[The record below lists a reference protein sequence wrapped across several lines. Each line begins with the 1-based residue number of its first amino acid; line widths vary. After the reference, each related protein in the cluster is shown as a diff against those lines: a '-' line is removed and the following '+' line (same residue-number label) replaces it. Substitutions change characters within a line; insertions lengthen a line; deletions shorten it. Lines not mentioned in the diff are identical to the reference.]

1 MIDHNQGSMFGDTT
15 AYRTAFPNGISGA
28 YIDFMTS
35 TILPQINYAPK
46 YLTNLWTEVFGENL
60 MTAKSLPDVL
70 TNQQYKQQYLDLS
83 KIGAD
88 HNNHYQ
94 TADGTFSWDYTFAF
108 DWDPNI
114 KFSWSTKG
122 TSKRDETQ
130 FIKRNG
136 SCPLLSSQSFSKTST
151 GTSSQGTLTSAKST
165 KSTAKSASTSPKNTA
180 PITPTVPLATIASK
194 TTSTAAKFT
203 NSCYPFADPDAGPA
217 PPLCQCDGMDGFY
230 LAMTAPTDNLSA
242 GGCQYTAPPTPS
254 PTTHPAFTETRSDG
268 LILSCASST
277 YFNYAV
283 DESAMCAGSSKVI
296 STITSIYSAY
306 TASAAS
312 AQSVAEASSRS
323 AAFAAAT
330 AAAPPPYHTG
340 TCDLH
345 IIQASYSYYEPLYVQ
360 LNITDGADDLLAS
373 QNFQIKWGGNASII
387 ASESHL
393 PYDITVDFL
402 ERQKPS
408 SKIKKRVDVGPITP
422 TVNWEAWIV
431 SITAG
436 NTKWDDS
443 DTDTSKLPYCDVG
456 GWDNG
461 NFWDFVG
468 VEADTP
474 VS

>member
-1 MIDHNQGSMFGDTT
+1 
-15 AYRTAFPNGISGA
+15 
-28 YIDFMTS
+28 MTS
-35 TILPQINYAPK
+35 TVLPKINAAPK
-46 YLTNLWTEVFGENL
+46 YLTSLWRDVFGENL
-60 MTAKSLPDVL
+60 IKAKSLPGVL
-70 TNQQYKQQYLDLS
+70 TNPEYTKQYNTLYN
-83 KIGAD
+83 IGAK
-88 HNNHYQ
+88 NNKHYL
-94 TADGTFSWDYTFAF
+94 TAGKTFSWDYTFAF

-114 KFSWSTKG
+114 KFSWKAKDTN
-122 TSKRDETQ
+122 KRDETQ
-130 FIKRNG
+130 FIKRDG
-136 SCPLLSSQSFSKTST
+136 SCPLLSSQTFSKTST
-151 GTSSQGTLTSAKST
+151 DTSSKGTLTSSAKAT

-194 TTSTAAKFT
+194 TTTTAPKFT

-230 LAMTAPTDNLSA
+230 LAMTGSAQVLLSGGVY

-254 PTTHPAFTETRSDG
+254 PTAHPAFTETRSDG

-277 YFNYAV
+277 YFNFAV

-323 AAFAAAT
+323 AASAAAASASAT
-330 AAAPPPYHTG
+330 AAAPHPYRTG

-345 IIQASYSYYEPLYVQ
+345 ITEASYSYYEPLYVQ
-360 LNITDGADDLLAS
+360 LNITDGADNLLAS
-373 QNFQIKWGGNASII
+373 QNFQIKWGGSVSIS

-393 PYDITVDFL
+393 PYDVTVDFL
-402 ERQKPS
+402 EQQKPS
-408 SKIKKRVDVGPITP
+408 NKLKKRVDIGPATP
-422 TVNWEAWIV
+422 PVNWEAWV
-431 SITAG
+431 LSITAG
-436 NTKWDDS
+436 NTKWNDS
-443 DTDTSKLPYCDVG
+443 DTNTSNLPYCDVG

-461 NFWDFVG
+461 NFWDFLG